1 MCVSVLT
8 SQTKGAQAAVCQLD
22 VGRRG
27 QLLAQ
32 LHHHTQRGLATKQDH
47 LQVSTQEHIQLLT
60 NGNEPAVLC
69 ETFVTGSVT
78 FVSKL
83 ISLYI
88 IDEIHFFQKK
98 KKKTLN
104 ESFLSNKVTKNIAK
118 RYKLK
123 LFYANLYV
131 YIFSESLKN
140 LAVTSWFQLSPLSA
154 AGRWDKRLLHTGT
167 YRAHRSE
174 TEDSRGFK
182 NSY

>member
-1 MCVSVLT
+1 MLCVNTHSGVDVCVSVLT

-88 IDEIHFFQKK
+88 IDEIHFFPKK
-98 KKKTLN
+98 NLN
-104 ESFLSNKVTKNIAK
+104 ESFLSNKITKNIAK
-118 RYKLK
+118 RY
-123 LFYANLYV
+123 
-131 YIFSESLKN
+131 
-140 LAVTSWFQLSPLSA
+140 
-154 AGRWDKRLLHTGT
+154 
-167 YRAHRSE
+167 
-174 TEDSRGFK
+174 
-182 NSY
+182 